1 MRSVVCFKDLK
12 TAALYF
18 DRVLPV
24 AFRQMSGTGSDIVAS
39 FPEPIPAAA
48 LVNIV
53 FDRVPSTRAEH
64 YTLFGQIVDGW
75 GDFANRVQRYRTRR
89 FDSSLHDDYEDLY
102 EAYLRNAVIEEF
114 GPVRHHFS
122 EFAASLGVRASA
134 VLIPSSADADGTDE
148 DPIVRVSGLGLVDI
162 SRASWEQI
170 LELRRDS
177 KSRIHLQRLRSFLT
191 EQYSHKSLTFIE
203 DDLAQRINQY
213 EDVRRK
219 YGFEMVTGSI
229 SALLDA
235 SNLQAATAASLAAAI
250 IGGPWVGASAA
261 VLIEVGKASLEF
273 AKRRRAM
280 VDWQSSHELAYILE
294 LRERTK

>member
-18 DRVLPV
+18 DRVVPV
-24 AFRQMSGTGSDIVAS
+24 AFRQMSGTGSDIVTS

-48 LVNIV
+48 LVDIV
-53 FDRVPSTRAEH
+53 FDRAPSTRDEH
-64 YTLFGQIVDGW
+64 YTLFGQVVDGW

-89 FDSSLHDDYEDLY
+89 FNSSLHDAYEDLH
-102 EAYLRNAVIEEF
+102 EAYLRNAAIEGL

-122 EFAASLGVRASA
+122 EFAVSLGVRASA
-134 VLIPSSADADGTDE
+134 VLIPSSASADGADD
-148 DPIVRVSGLGLVDI
+148 DPIVRVAGLGLVDT

-177 KSRIHLQRLRSFLT
+177 KSRVQLQRLRSFLT
-191 EQYSHKSLTFIE
+191 EQYSGKSLAFVE
-203 DDLAQRINQY
+203 DDLAQRISQY
-213 EDVRRK
+213 EDARRK
-219 YGFEMVTGSI
+219 HGFELVTGSI

-250 IGGPWVGASAA
+250 IGGPWLGASAA
-261 VLIEVGKASLEF
+261 TLIEVGKASLEF
-273 AKRRRAM
+273 AKRRRTM
-280 VDWQSSHELAYILE
+280 VDWQSNHELAYIVE
-294 LRERTK
+294 LGERTE